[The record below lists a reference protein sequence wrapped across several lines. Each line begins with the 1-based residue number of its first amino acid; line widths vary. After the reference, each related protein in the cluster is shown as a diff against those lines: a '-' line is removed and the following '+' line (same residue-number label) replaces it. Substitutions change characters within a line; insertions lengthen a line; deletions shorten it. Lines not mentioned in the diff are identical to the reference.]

1 MLRNQIYI
9 GKIIWNTNSSIKNP
23 ETGRRLYRR
32 APVEDRIVVDAPH
45 LRIIEQD
52 LWDRVEA
59 IHTQRSKA
67 KGLARAAPAQVRQQG
82 SITSWPFD
90 LRQVQWP
97 DDHRPEQRRRL
108 APRDM
113 LSRAP

>member
-59 IHTQRSKA
+59 IHTQRSKD
-67 KGLARAAPAQVRQQG
+67 KGWHGPRQHKYVNKDQLLLGLLTCGKCNGPMIIGQNNGDG
-82 SITSWPFD
+82 S
-90 LRQVQWP
+90 
-97 DDHRPEQRRRL
+97 
-108 APRDM
+108 PRVM